1 MIKEGRNQRGVTNVD
16 GGRAKFFYKPRQTF
30 CGLAMTKR
38 SKEYIYKHKET
49 VNMKERERGIVW
61 GAQKR
66 NNSSNEMKLSKRKLR
81 PNINI

>member
-16 GGRAKFFYKPRQTF
+16 GGRAKFFYKPCQTF

-38 SKEYIYKHKET
+38 SKENIYKCKET

>member
-1 MIKEGRNQRGVTNVD
+1 
-16 GGRAKFFYKPRQTF
+16 
-30 CGLAMTKR
+30 MTKR
-38 SKEYIYKHKET
+38 NKENIYKCKET

-81 PNINI
+81 LNINI